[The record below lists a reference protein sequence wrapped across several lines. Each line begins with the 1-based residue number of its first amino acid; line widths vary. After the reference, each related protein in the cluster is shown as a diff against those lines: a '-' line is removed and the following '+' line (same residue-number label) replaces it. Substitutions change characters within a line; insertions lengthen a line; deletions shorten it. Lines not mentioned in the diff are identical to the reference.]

1 MSDEATARPDGAD
14 SREGGSLADV
24 TQRFAADL
32 RSTLRGVVPG
42 DPGTFEV
49 RPTATPLTHQM
60 VQQEPPDGLP
70 LAVDGVVVLR
80 LRASFDCGWDHTG
93 RYLAVRRSTMAVTA
107 EGTEE
112 PLFRYDY
119 DAGTDDKVPAAH
131 LNVHGHRDELVFAM
145 MAAGYRL
152 RGQARTSAVRRGQ
165 VPRVSTLHF
174 PLGGH
179 RFRPSFEDVL
189 EMLVREFGLDTRPG
203 WRAAV
208 CAGRTRWRAVQL
220 RAAVRDDPAAAA
232 EALGDLGYAVRP
244 RAPGASV
251 SAAPR
256 RAPAGVPTPGGGGS
270 TGGPWPT
277 AGVEPR
283 QSQ

>member
-1 MSDEATARPDGAD
+1 VSDREAEGGKPPGARPGAGD
-14 SREGGSLADV
+14 DDLATV
-24 TQRFAADL
+24 AERFAEDL
-32 RSTLRGVVPG
+32 RSTLRGVVTG
-42 DPGTFEV
+42 DDVGTFRV
-49 RPTATPLTHQM
+49 RPTATPWSRLLVEQR
-60 VQQEPPDGLP
+60 PADGLP

-93 RYLAVRRSTMAVTA
+93 RFLAVRRSTIAAVA

-119 DAGTDDKVPAAH
+119 DAGSDDNIPAAH
-131 LNVHGHRDELVFAM
+131 LNVHSHRDELVFAM
-145 MAAGYRL
+145 MAAGHRL
-152 RGQARTSAVRRGQ
+152 RGRARTSAVRRGR

-220 RAAVRDDPAAAA
+220 RAAVRDDPAGAA
-232 EALGDLGYAVRP
+232 EALVDLGYAIRQP
-244 RAPGASV
+244 APGG
-251 SAAPR
+251 
-256 RAPAGVPTPGGGGS
+256 APAVS
-270 TGGPWPT
+270 
-277 AGVEPR
+277 R
-283 QSQ
+283 

>member
-1 MSDEATARPDGAD
+1 MSDGAPDGAAEPAPAD
-14 SREGGSLADV
+14 LLDGGTLADL
-24 TQRFAADL
+24 TERFAADL

-42 DPGTFEV
+42 TPGTLLV

-60 VQQEPPDGLP
+60 VQQDPPKGVP

-93 RYLAVRRSTMAVTA
+93 RFLAVRRSSMSVAA
-107 EGTEE
+107 EGTDE

-119 DAGTDDKVPAAH
+119 DAGSDDKVPAAH

-145 MAAGYRL
+145 MAAGHRL
-152 RGQARTSAVRRGQ
+152 RGRARTAAVRRGQ

-208 CAGRTRWRAVQL
+208 CAGRARWRAVQL
-220 RAAVRDDPAAAA
+220 RAAVRDDPAGAA
-232 EALGDLGYAVRP
+232 EALGDLGYTVRVPGPRPAV
-244 RAPGASV
+244 AEVG
-251 SAAPR
+251 
-256 RAPAGVPTPGGGGS
+256 
-270 TGGPWPT
+270 
-277 AGVEPR
+277 

>member
-1 MSDEATARPDGAD
+1 MSDETPDGAAEPD
-14 SREGGSLADV
+14 AAALRRGESLADV
-24 TQRFAADL
+24 TERFAADL

-49 RPTATPLTHQM
+49 RPTATPLTRQM
-60 VQQEPPDGLP
+60 VRQDPPKGVP

-80 LRASFDCGWDHTG
+80 LRASFDCSWDHTG
-93 RYLAVRRSTMAVTA
+93 RFLAVRRSTIAVA
-107 EGTEE
+107 ADGTDE
-112 PLFRYDY
+112 PLFRYDF
-119 DAGTDDKVPAAH
+119 DADSDDKVPSAH

-145 MAAGYRL
+145 MAAGHRL
-152 RGQARTSAVRRGQ
+152 RGRARTSSVRRGR

-203 WRAAV
+203 WRAAI
-208 CAGRTRWRAVQL
+208 CAGRARWRAVQL
-220 RAAVRDDPAAAA
+220 QAAVRDDPGSAA
-232 EALGDLGYAVRP
+232 EALAGLGYEVRP
-244 RAPGASV
+244 AAGRPPPEAVAAADAAGAPG
-251 SAAPR
+251 
-256 RAPAGVPTPGGGGS
+256 
-270 TGGPWPT
+270 
-277 AGVEPR
+277 